1 VSGWGDGPNDSPQS
15 ADSRAGEVPADPAAV
30 QSSNSDD
37 DRDWTDAESE
47 TLLDRLRSL
56 L

>member
-1 VSGWGDGPNDSPQS
+1 
-15 ADSRAGEVPADPAAV
+15 V